1 MRWNVI
7 LFAKPRRRV
16 VADRKTLDFE
26 AALRRHMTCSNL
38 FATAERVMPGFVL
51 LDRDGVINRRIMG
64 GYVTCWEKFVFLPG
78 ALDAL
83 RLLREKDYHA
93 IVVSNQQGV
102 GKGLMSAADLEE
114 ITRKFVAEVEAQGGR
129 IREVYYC
136 THGAQEDCPCRKPK
150 PGLLRRA
157 QAEHHF
163 AFQHTFLIGDSESDL
178 RAAQAVGCP
187 AIMVSDAPP
196 AGLDRLPHAP
206 RAVVP
211 SLLAAAE
218 FLLSKSG
225 CYNSVT
231 MLENT
236 ATGALHDS

>member
-1 MRWNVI
+1 
-7 LFAKPRRRV
+7 
-16 VADRKTLDFE
+16 
-26 AALRRHMTCSNL
+26 
-38 FATAERVMPGFVL
+38 MPGFVV
-51 LDRDGVINRRIMG
+51 LDRDGVINQRVVD

-78 ALDAL
+78 VLDAL
-83 RLLREKDYHA
+83 RLLHEEDYRA

-114 ITRKFVAEVEAQGGR
+114 ITRRFVAEVKAQGGG
-129 IREVYYC
+129 IHGVYYC
-136 THGAQEDCPCRKPK
+136 THRAQEDCLCRKPK
-150 PGLLRRA
+150 PGLLLRA

-163 AFQHTFLIGDSESDL
+163 AFQQTFLVGDTESDL
-178 RAAQAVGCP
+178 RVAHAVGCP

-196 AGLDRLPHAP
+196 AGLERLPHAP

-225 CYNSVT
+225 CYNSVGK
-231 MLENT
+231 LENT
-236 ATGALHDS
+236 ATGVTHDS